1 MKKKVCASVIAVMM
15 LASIAGCGSKYDNNS
30 MSLSKIDVDKYVT
43 SLGEYKGIE
52 VTTTPKEEVN
62 ENTVNSYIQYLLGSQ
77 TTSEK
82 SDKDTVENGDIA
94 NIDYVGKKDDVAF
107 DGGTAQ
113 GYDLA
118 IGSGTFIPGFEEGLV
133 GAKVGETRSL
143 NLTFPENYG
152 NEELAGA
159 AVVFDVTVN
168 YISVNKTPELTDEF
182 VTGLAIDGVTT
193 VDAFKT
199 YVEDSLKTNAD
210 SVYKS
215 TLQDNA
221 MSVIIDKCT
230 FSDEYPQM
238 LFDYYLDTIKQADT
252 KKASGYG
259 VDLESYVTGYYGISM
274 EEYNTQLEDQAKLMI
289 KDALVCEAIARIEKI
304 SVTDEEF
311 NEQLSKD
318 ATAMGYDSVDAFKAA
333 ISEDDYRNYLLEVKV
348 MDYVLES
355 ATITDSADVQTIQE
369 EETTPQASESAEE

>member
-62 ENTVNSYIQYLLGSQ
+62 ENTVNSYIQYLLSSQ

-182 VTGLAIDGVTT
+182 VIGLAIDGVTT

-199 YVEDSLKTNAD
+199 YVEDSLKANAD

-238 LFDYYLDTIKQADT
+238 LFDYYLDKIKQADT